1 MGCQYCHK
9 ESQVVEII
17 EEPEIIPTSHP
28 FKLENKTKK
37 EVPDNLNFLIKAKNL
52 IKILLSQ
59 VELYSETLH
68 YILLFSNEQFEHVFQ
83 GDDEYKHYPSKIIPN
98 KAIFQ
103 ALLMKLEDFNP
114 LLYEWYEDT
123 TKYDLLIQLWNSK
136 LCIYDLSKK
145 PDEKLEEI
153 LEKKGIYMSE
163 EELIEFKNI
172 IGNRTI
178 ASKASDIKNYLKLEE
193 DYFVSLIQT
202 INEYKEYFEE
212 SNIDDT
218 KIISKNLDNVSKKLI
233 EESLPLIKDYIKEKF
248 PDLNESAKV
257 QLETHMHKKLR
268 DQLLEQ
274 IINDKKVTEKKV
286 NFEVLLSVFN
296 KVIDKA
302 KMFNKFAKIPA
313 LDGTINIASNLLNV
327 VTSIKTYYDEMYEY
341 DEKNKEYTQK
351 CEEIHKRFE
360 MHKKELDLL
369 DLNDYVGSLKKLKA
383 IGVKIN
389 QDKKSCYQ
397 VIKDLENTEKNAA
410 NQDKKKKI
418 AGVATSGVGLVAS
431 IITGIFTGGATVAVY
446 LALAGGNAVVCG
458 INIARLVKLM
468 KQLKK
473 YKETKMKEIEYYDQ
487 ISKVLNE
494 EIAKK
499 EDEIRKAFSDKYSP
513 KLDDF

>member
-1 MGCQYCHK
+1 
-9 ESQVVEII
+9 
-17 EEPEIIPTSHP
+17 
-28 FKLENKTKK
+28 
-37 EVPDNLNFLIKAKNL
+37 
-52 IKILLSQ
+52 
-59 VELYSETLH
+59 
-68 YILLFSNEQFEHVFQ
+68 
-83 GDDEYKHYPSKIIPN
+83 
-98 KAIFQ
+98 
-103 ALLMKLEDFNP
+103 MKCMN
-114 LLYEWYEDT
+114 T
-123 TKYDLLIQLWNSK
+123 TKRT
-136 LCIYDLSKK
+136 
-145 PDEKLEEI
+145 
-153 LEKKGIYMSE
+153 
-163 EELIEFKNI
+163 KNI
-172 IGNRTI
+172 
-178 ASKASDIKNYLKLEE
+178 
-193 DYFVSLIQT
+193 
-202 INEYKEYFEE
+202 
-212 SNIDDT
+212 
-218 KIISKNLDNVSKKLI
+218 
-233 EESLPLIKDYIKEKF
+233 
-248 PDLNESAKV
+248 
-257 QLETHMHKKLR
+257 HK
-268 DQLLEQ
+268 
-274 IINDKKVTEKKV
+274 
-286 NFEVLLSVFN
+286 
-296 KVIDKA
+296 
-302 KMFNKFAKIPA
+302 
-313 LDGTINIASNLLNV
+313 
-327 VTSIKTYYDEMYEY
+327 
-341 DEKNKEYTQK
+341 K

-513 KLDDF
+513 QLDDF